1 MKKLISSLLKIKN
14 VYLII
19 TLLLFCLITD
29 FIMYDY
35 INTSQINDRYSAK
48 MQTQQEAVVYNEHDD
63 LMADF
68 KDDLAEIALEE
79 VKEEGTKS
87 DYLSDVLFNV
97 ADSILPVI
105 TYCLFLAFFIFH
117 ALRLTSAF
125 SQVKYTLLLK
135 ITLITYFIIPLK
147 NVLASLWFGL
157 FQTNYEKENL
167 TTFYKS
173 INPSI
178 QSLFSIPE
186 NDNWYNYIFKIIDIE
201 LLLLLFLIPVF
212 IKISEKFKFKAIAKM
227 TLIPILVFL
236 FIWPYLS
243 GIILSAYFYLPEID
257 LSF

>member
-1 MKKLISSLLKIKN
+1 
-14 VYLII
+14 
-19 TLLLFCLITD
+19 
-29 FIMYDY
+29 
-35 INTSQINDRYSAK
+35 

-87 DYLSDVLFNV
+87 DYLSDILFNV
-97 ADSILPVI
+97 TDSILPVI
-105 TYCLFLAFFIFH
+105 TYCLFLAFFIFL

-157 FQTNYEKENL
+157 FQTDYEKENL
-167 TTFYKS
+167 TTFHKS

-212 IKISEKFKFKAIAKM
+212 IKISEKFKFKAIAKV

>member
-1 MKKLISSLLKIKN
+1 
-14 VYLII
+14 
-19 TLLLFCLITD
+19 
-29 FIMYDY
+29 
-35 INTSQINDRYSAK
+35 
-48 MQTQQEAVVYNEHDD
+48 
-63 LMADF
+63 
-68 KDDLAEIALEE
+68 
-79 VKEEGTKS
+79 
-87 DYLSDVLFNV
+87 
-97 ADSILPVI
+97 
-105 TYCLFLAFFIFH
+105 LFLAFFIFL

-157 FQTNYEKENL
+157 FQTDYEKENL
-167 TTFYKS
+167 TTFHKS

-212 IKISEKFKFKAIAKM
+212 IKISEKFKFKAIAKV